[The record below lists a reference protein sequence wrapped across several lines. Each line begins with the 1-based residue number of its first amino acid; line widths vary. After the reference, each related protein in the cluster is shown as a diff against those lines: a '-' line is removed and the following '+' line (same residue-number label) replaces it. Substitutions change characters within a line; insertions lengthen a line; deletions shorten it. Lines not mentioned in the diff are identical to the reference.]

1 VGCQGDERQS
11 DGGDFFRFRFSF
23 LLASKRVLG
32 ARTVKMDG
40 GKSMQV
46 YEMSI
51 IGKPPVGTGYGKLPF
66 LVDVSEYL
74 PARNALP

>member
-1 VGCQGDERQS
+1 
-11 DGGDFFRFRFSF
+11 
-23 LLASKRVLG
+23 
-32 ARTVKMDG
+32 MDG

-51 IGKPPVGTGYGKLPF
+51 IGKPPVGTRYGKLPF